1 MQNPTF
7 IKMYIKDLLNK
18 IKWDK
23 NLNPNEYSIGYFDRI
38 SKKLVWVDFKQIKDI
53 EGNFLILEKE
63 NKEVNIPLHRIK
75 EVKQKDKIIWK
86 R

>member
-1 MQNPTF
+1 MIP
-7 IKMYIKDLLNK
+7 IKDLLNK

-38 SKKLVWVDFKQIKDI
+38 SKKLVWIDFGQIKNID
-53 EGNFLILEKE
+53 GNFMILEKE
-63 NKEVNIPLHRIK
+63 NKEVDVPLHRIR
-75 EVKQKDKIIWK
+75 EVKQKKETIWK

>member
-1 MQNPTF
+1 MIP
-7 IKMYIKDLLNK
+7 IKDLLNK

-38 SKKLVWVDFKQIKDI
+38 SKKLVWIDFEQIKNID
-53 EGNFLILEKE
+53 GNFMVLEKDR
-63 NKEVNIPLHRIK
+63 NEVNIPLHRIRV
-75 EVKQKDKIIWK
+75 VKQKKETIWK

>member
-1 MQNPTF
+1 MQ
-7 IKMYIKDLLNK
+7 YILDLLNK

-23 NLNPNEYSIGYFDRI
+23 KESPDDYEIAYFDRI
-38 SKKLVWVDFKQIKDI
+38 SNKKENIKYVNIKRI
-53 EGNFLILEKE
+53 EGGFIVVEKE

-75 EVKQKDKIIWK
+75 EVSKKGVVVWK